1 MLNATNVLQYYRT
14 HNPNKPKRR
23 MKDFWENSYV
33 QEFISCLESKGIKE
47 VYKTRRGRGGYT
59 EMRSEIF
66 PLFFEWIAPNL
77 LSDYKNKDPAE
88 YDEYLSM
95 KKVSISTT
103 MKKKENDFSKMKFWK
118 CLKIKSDK
126 TLRL

>member
-1 MLNATNVLQYYRT
+1 
-14 HNPNKPKRR
+14 